1 MPQRPSPEIAE
12 SRCAEYTDH
21 SVTQMKDEKM
31 IKTEDNIIMK
41 NETKDEMK
49 PKTVEEAFVSEYY
62 VLKEEV
68 RRLEEAIRE
77 EKEESDYK
85 EKTIDTANA
94 WLMTFQ
100 KAIKGLKIVMNG
112 ENSFS
117 ITNCFLRKDEEGFAE
132 LKKVFEAFPN
142 NATVAGFPPIEKD

>member
-1 MPQRPSPEIAE
+1 
-12 SRCAEYTDH
+12 
-21 SVTQMKDEKM
+21 MKDEKM
-31 IKTEDNIIMK
+31 IKTEDNITMK

-62 VLKEEV
+62 ALKEEV

-142 NATVAGFPPIEKD
+142 NATVVGFPPIEKD